1 VITRKLT
8 VPNFERI
15 FFVRHALRAGMS
27 TEEIF
32 EMTAIDPWFLAQLKE
47 IVDLEEEL
55 AACAEA

>member
-1 VITRKLT
+1 
-8 VPNFERI
+8 
-15 FFVRHALRAGMS
+15 
-27 TEEIF
+27 